1 MTVCVVVYHP
11 KAAPAWSAALSWDY
25 SHSAGRGCTVSE
37 LAAGQRE
44 VAVREADQP
53 QKADESA

>member
-1 MTVCVVVYHP
+1 
-11 KAAPAWSAALSWDY
+11 
-25 SHSAGRGCTVSE
+25 VSE

-44 VAVREADQP
+44 VVVREADQP

>member
-1 MTVCVVVYHP
+1 MYHP

-25 SHSAGRGCTVSE
+25 SHSAERGCTVSE

-44 VAVREADQP
+44 VAVREADRP

>member
-1 MTVCVVVYHP
+1 M
-11 KAAPAWSAALSWDY
+11 
-25 SHSAGRGCTVSE
+25 VSE

-44 VAVREADQP
+44 VVVREADQP